1 MSGSSEL
8 AFLSAAEQGRLI
20 HSRKLSPVELA
31 WAYLERIERYDP
43 VLRAYITV
51 CADQALVEAR
61 QAEREILAGNYRG
74 PLHGLPFGAKDQ
86 LCARGIRTTLGSR
99 IMSDY
104 VPDFD
109 ATVIARARAAGA
121 ILIGK
126 ENLHEF
132 GKGGTNI
139 FAYGQP
145 RNPWNP
151 ERTPSSSSSGSG
163 IAPAAGFCSGSLGE
177 DTGGSVRGPAAA
189 NGVVGLRPTF
199 GRVSR
204 HGGVMHAWTAD
215 TIGPLTR
222 TVEDNALFLTA
233 IAGFDAHDR
242 LSSRR
247 QVPDYAAALAGGLKG
262 MRLAVVK
269 EMAWADGIHAEVR
282 AAFEQALTVLGQ
294 LGAELSEV
302 SLPWAQH
309 AIPLQMLTSDADV
322 ASMYVPL
329 LRSRWHD
336 FDAGTR
342 TRMAAAALV
351 PASIYSRAMRARAVV
366 RGQILA
372 ALERCD
378 ALLSPASLYPPASI
392 DDAREK
398 VEAKGDVEKRLILRR
413 LCTHPFGVANVPA
426 LVLPMGYTRDSL
438 PLGLQIAARPFAE
451 ETVYRVGH
459 AYERATPWHARHP
472 DLECTLERM
481 LPQKV
486 A

>member
-1 MSGSSEL
+1 MPGNDEL
-8 AFLSAAEQGRLI
+8 VFLSAAEQGRLI
-20 HSRKLSPVELA
+20 RGRKLSPVELVRA
-31 WAYLERIERYDP
+31 CLERVGRYDP

-51 CADQALVEAR
+51 CADQALAQAR
-61 QAEREILAGNYRG
+61 QAEQEILAGNYRG

-86 LCARGIRTTLGSR
+86 LCTRGIRTTLGSR
-99 IMSDY
+99 IMAGN
-104 VPDFD
+104 VPEFD
-109 ATVIARARAAGA
+109 ATVIARLRAAGA

-132 GKGGTNI
+132 GKGGTSV

-222 TVEDNALFLTA
+222 TVEDNALFLSA
-233 IAGFDAHDR
+233 IAGFDASDR

-247 QVPDYAAALAGGLKG
+247 PVPDYAAGLAPGLKG

-269 EMAWADGIHAEVR
+269 EMAWADGINPEVR
-282 AAFEQALTVLGQ
+282 GAFEQALKALGQ

-302 SLPWAQH
+302 SLPWARH
-309 AIPLQMLTSDADV
+309 AIPLQMLTSDADA
-322 ASMYVPL
+322 ASMFVPL
-329 LRSRWHD
+329 LRARWGD

-351 PASIYSRAMRARAVV
+351 PASVYSRAMRARAVV

-372 ALERCD
+372 ALGQCD
-378 ALLSPASLYPPASI
+378 ALLSPASLNPPASI

-398 VEAKGDVEKRLILRR
+398 VDAKGDVENRLILRR
-413 LCTHPFGVANVPA
+413 ICTHPFGVANVPA
-426 LVLPMGYTRDSL
+426 LVLPMGYTRDHL
-438 PLGLQIAARPFAE
+438 PLGLQIACRPFAE
-451 ETVYRVGH
+451 QIVYRVGH

-472 DLECTLERM
+472 DLERTLERL
-481 LPQKV
+481 LPQRV